1 MTSPLVPV
9 APLAPDD
16 RAAADAPS
24 ADVSFILRLGK
35 ALHTH
40 GYPAHRLEHVL
51 EATAQT
57 LGLEAQFFSTP
68 TSLFAAFGAQDR
80 QRTHLIRV
88 EPGDTN
94 LGMLAGLDA
103 IAGDVLAGVTMPDE
117 GLARIEAL
125 LAAPPLYGPALST
138 LAFVLVSL
146 GVSALLGGGTLDA
159 AVSAL
164 LGLITG
170 LIAFV
175 ARPGA
180 ALGQIMEPLAAFAVS
195 LVAASAAMMTGSTH
209 VYLTI
214 LAGLVI
220 LLPGLMLTVGL
231 TELSTRQLQ
240 SGTSRIAAAFVVFF
254 GMAFGIALGL
264 KVASWIALPGLF
276 PLPNP
281 ALPAWAG
288 WIAIFVAPLC
298 FTVLLRALPRDAPAI
313 IIASILAYGAA
324 RLGARV
330 LGDQLGG
337 FVGALVVTAAGN
349 WWARRGS
356 RSSFVTTI
364 PGLLMLVPG
373 SLGFSSIT
381 SLLGDQVLAGVDA
394 AFNVAIVGSALA
406 AGLLLGNAIIPP
418 PDAPTVARTP

>member
-9 APLAPDD
+9 PPDSADD
-16 RAAADAPS
+16 RRPADPAG
-24 ADVSFILRLGK
+24 AGVSFILRLGK

-51 EATAQT
+51 EATART
-57 LGLEAQFFSTP
+57 LGIEAQFFSTP

-103 IAGDVLAGVTMPDE
+103 IAGDVLAGVTSPHD
-117 GLARIEAL
+117 GLARMEAL
-125 LAAPPLYGPALST
+125 LASPPRYGPALSL

-146 GVSALLGGGTLDA
+146 GVSCLLGGGALDA
-159 AVSAL
+159 AVASL

-170 LIAFV
+170 LIAIV
-175 ARPGA
+175 ARPGT
-180 ALGQIMEPLAAFAVS
+180 ALGQVMEPVAAFAVS

-209 VYLTI
+209 VYLTT

-220 LLPGLMLTVGL
+220 LLPGLTLTLGL
-231 TELSTRQLQ
+231 TELSTRHLQ
-240 SGTSRIAAAFVVFF
+240 SGTSRIAAALVVFF

-264 KVASWIALPGLF
+264 KVAGWIALPGI
-276 PLPNP
+276 LPMVNP
-281 ALPAWAG
+281 ALPAWTSWVAV
-288 WIAIFVAPLC
+288 FLAPLC

-313 IIASILAYGAA
+313 VAASVLAYGTA
-324 RLGARV
+324 RLGARA
-330 LGDQLGG
+330 LGDQLAG
-337 FVGALVVTAAGN
+337 FVGALVVTAASN
-349 WWARRGS
+349 WWARRGA

-373 SLGFSSIT
+373 SIGFNSIT

-394 AFNVAIVGSALA
+394 AFNVVIVGSALA
-406 AGLLLGNAIIPP
+406 AGLLLGNAIVAP
-418 PDAPTVARTP
+418 PDAPTVRHSP